1 MTFNHKTVN
10 LPELTT
16 ETINRK
22 RFYVTPE
29 GNKYPSITTVLSI
42 RKKEGLYAWRKR
54 VGNDVANHIAR
65 TASARGTK
73 VHHMCEDYL
82 NNLHIEFPKKFA
94 EHTKNFLPW
103 CLFKELRRKSLGN
116 INNIHTQECGLY
128 SDKYKVAGRVDC
140 IAEYKDILSV
150 IDFKTSTRERTDDW
164 NENYYIQGSAYA
176 EMFGE
181 RTGIEINQVVI
192 LVVTEDGTVQ
202 EFIRDKEKYL
212 PMLEESVTE
221 WRIKQ
226 DEASSNNNVDVSVS
240 ELPNHSIG

>member
-1 MTFNHKTVN
+1 M
-10 LPELTT
+10 
-16 ETINRK
+16 
-22 RFYVTPE
+22 
-29 GNKYPSITTVLSI
+29 
-42 RKKEGLYAWRKR
+42 
-54 VGNDVANHIAR
+54 
-65 TASARGTK
+65 
-73 VHHMCEDYL
+73 
-82 NNLHIEFPKKFA
+82 
-94 EHTKNFLPW
+94 
-103 CLFKELRRKSLGN
+103 
-116 INNIHTQECGLY
+116 
-128 SDKYKVAGRVDC
+128 DC

>member
-1 MTFNHKTVN
+1 MNYNHVPVELK
-10 LPELTT
+10 ELTT

-29 GNKYPSITTVLSI
+29 GNKYPSITTVLSV
-42 RKKEGLYAWRKR
+42 RNKQGLFEWRKR
-54 VGNDVANHIAR
+54 VGEQVANYVAR
-65 TASARGTK
+65 TAAARGTK

-82 NNLHIEFPKKFA
+82 NNMHNESPEKFA
-94 EHTKNFLPW
+94 EHAKNFLPW
-103 CLFKELRRKSLGN
+103 CLFKRLRRGVLCN
-116 INNIHTQECGLY
+116 IDNIHAQEAGLY

-140 IAEYKDILSV
+140 IAEYKGVPSI
-150 IDFKTSTRERTDDW
+150 IDFKTSTKERNDSW

-202 EFIRDKEKYL
+202 EFIKNKDKYL
-212 PMLEESVTE
+212 PMLEETVTE
-221 WRIKQ
+221 WSVQNETPINAGSNVS
-226 DEASSNNNVDVSVS
+226 DGGLSNNA
-240 ELPNHSIG
+240 IG